1 MPLRR
6 ALNTLYA
13 LCGGLAAVFLCLIA
27 ILIGAQVVGRFF
39 GLVVPAA
46 NELAGFSLAAS
57 TFLALPYAFRSGA
70 HIRVN
75 LLLLRL
81 PPAGRRGADVL
92 CLAAG
97 IALIGY
103 FAWYALKLVQ
113 DSIRFGE
120 VSSGLVGIPLAIP
133 QAAMVIGG
141 TVLLVAMLDELI
153 WVLRGGTP
161 SFEAAPEVDLD
172 PATNAEP
179 ASGPSDTDRR

>member
-6 ALNTLYA
+6 ALNALYA

-27 ILIGAQVVGRFF
+27 LLIGAQVVGRFF
-39 GLVVPAA
+39 GVVVPAA

-57 TFLALPYAFRSGA
+57 TFLALPYAFRAGA

-81 PPAGRRGADVL
+81 PPAARRGADVL
-92 CLAAG
+92 CLAGG
-97 IALIGY
+97 IALVGY
-103 FAWYALKLVQ
+103 FGFYALRLVQ

-120 VSSGLVGIPLAIP
+120 VSSGLVGIPLAFP
-133 QAAMVIGG
+133 QSAMVVGAS
-141 TVLLVAMLDELI
+141 VLAVAMIDELI

-161 SFEAAPEVDLD
+161 SFDAAPEVELG
-172 PATNAEP
+172 PVAEP
-179 ASGPSDTDRR
+179 GRAAGRPDRR